1 LKKELE
7 KISKGYFE
15 RIQEPAYIW
24 KKDGTN
30 FILKHVNK
38 SAEQHDWISD
48 KETQG
53 MKASK
58 IYESHPKILKSLRE
72 CYQKEGN
79 IVKNI
84 EWEEKETREVKFL
97 KFFFTY
103 VPEENVIV
111 RIRDITHQKRVENQ
125 LTISASKYR
134 HLFDKSPFYIL
145 LIDKEWNVIDC
156 NKTVKK
162 VLGYNKDEVIG
173 NSLIELGLID
183 FDRVGKLK
191 ERSALLFE
199 GKELSTIEMKIEN
212 RAGETIWIE
221 SNPSLINF
229 NGNKIIQLVGKD
241 INERKRIEN
250 KLKKSKQNY
259 KELSNEL
266 EIIFNNVP
274 AIIYYKDV
282 NNNIIRV
289 NEQYANRL
297 GLEPEDLKNK
307 SAFKIFPREMAKK
320 YWNHDLEIIK
330 SGEPK
335 INFVE
340 PMKTP
345 SEIRWMLNSKIPV
358 KNKKGK
364 VIGIIGFGNDITE
377 LKKAEK
383 QLKISERKFRRISE
397 DAKDGIY
404 FVNEDGIVTFWNKA
418 AEIIFGYSKTEAIGK
433 KLDELIIPKNR
444 KDHFKKNIK
453 AIKETGTSPIMDKTL
468 ELNAYTKQG
477 EEIFMEVSHSAIKL
491 EDKWHAIA
499 FVREVTE
506 KRSVERNLREA
517 EDLFRKIAERTDM
530 GVIIL
535 QNGELVYMNEQFP
548 DLFGYTKQQI
558 SDWSIDDFPKCI
570 HSEDRNFIIKQS
582 REKQMGKGKVIR
594 NHEFRGINKSGK
606 IIWLNLYSNT
616 IIYSGDLAN
625 LMTLID
631 ITERK
636 KTELEL
642 KQSERRYREAYELAN
657 VYKDLLAHDINNIL
671 QNIKSAVQLE
681 KINSRNRDKSQ
692 KDKTKDY
699 RETIN
704 EQVLRGMK
712 LITNVRKLTKLEHI
726 GKNQKF
732 VDIIEV
738 LTDSIKYVE
747 KSFPKKNID
756 ININSPQKKLELKA
770 NEFLL
775 DVFENILI
783 NAVKYNEN
791 NLVII
796 FINILKEIQ
805 DGTQYLKMEFIDNGI
820 GISDENKKR
829 IFKSG
834 AIKGKGGK
842 GMGFG
847 LALVKK
853 IIHSLDGTITV
864 QNKVKNDYTQGSNF
878 IIRLPFE
885 S

>member
-1 LKKELE
+1 
-7 KISKGYFE
+7 
-15 RIQEPAYIW
+15 
-24 KKDGTN
+24 
-30 FILKHVNK
+30 
-38 SAEQHDWISD
+38 
-48 KETQG
+48 
-53 MKASK
+53 
-58 IYESHPKILKSLRE
+58 
-72 CYQKEGN
+72 
-79 IVKNI
+79 
-84 EWEEKETREVKFL
+84 
-97 KFFFTY
+97 
-103 VPEENVIV
+103 
-111 RIRDITHQKRVENQ
+111 
-125 LTISASKYR
+125 
-134 HLFDKSPFYIL
+134 
-145 LIDKEWNVIDC
+145 
-156 NKTVKK
+156 
-162 VLGYNKDEVIG
+162 
-173 NSLIELGLID
+173 
-183 FDRVGKLK
+183 
-191 ERSALLFE
+191 
-199 GKELSTIEMKIEN
+199 
-212 RAGETIWIE
+212 
-221 SNPSLINF
+221 
-229 NGNKIIQLVGKD
+229 LVGKD
-241 INERKRIEN
+241 ITERKRIEN
-250 KLKKSKQNY
+250 KLKKSKHNY

-274 AIIYYKDV
+274 AIIYYKDI

-297 GLEPEDLKNK
+297 GLKPEDIKNK
-307 SAFKIFPREMAKK
+307 SAFKLFPREMAKK
-320 YWNHDLEIIK
+320 YWNHDLEVIK

-345 SEIRWMLNSKIPV
+345 SEIRWTLNSKIPV

-377 LKKAEK
+377 LKKTEK

-418 AEIIFGYSKTEAIGK
+418 AESIFGYSKTQALGK
-433 KLDELIIPKNR
+433 TLDELIIPKNR
-444 KDHFKKNIK
+444 KEHFKKNIK
-453 AIKETGTSPIMDKTL
+453 AIKETGTSPIMDKTI

-477 EEIFMEVSHSAIKL
+477 EEIFMEVSHSTIRLK
-491 EDKWHAIA
+491 DKWHAIA
-499 FVREVTE
+499 FVREITE
-506 KRSVERNLREA
+506 RREIERNLREA
-517 EDLFRKIAERTDM
+517 EELFRKIAERTDM

-548 DLFGYTKQQI
+548 ELFGYTKQQI

-570 HSEDRNFIIKQS
+570 HSDDRHFIIKQS
-582 REKQMGKGKVIR
+582 REKQMGKGEVIR
-594 NHEFRGINKSGK
+594 NHEFRGIDKSGN

-616 IIYSGDLAN
+616 IFYSGNLAN
-625 LMTLID
+625 LMTIID

-636 KTELEL
+636 KAELEL
-642 KQSERRYREAYELAN
+642 KQSERRYRKAYELAN

-671 QNIKSAVQLE
+671 QNIKSAIQLE
-681 KINSRNRDKSQ
+681 KMYYRNRDKGQ
-692 KDKTKDY
+692 KDKAKDY

-704 EQVLRGMK
+704 DQVLRGMK
-712 LITNVRKLTKLEHI
+712 LISNVRKLTKLENI
-726 GKNQKF
+726 GSNHKS
-732 VDIIEV
+732 VDVIEV
-738 LTDSIKYVE
+738 LNESVKYVE
-747 KSFPKKNID
+747 KSFPKKNI
-756 ININSPQKKLELKA
+756 NINLNSPHKDLELKA

-791 NLVII
+791 EEVII
-796 FINILKEIQ
+796 FVNILKEVQ

-853 IIHSLDGTITV
+853 IIHSMEGTIIV
-864 QNKVKNDYTQGSNF
+864 ENKVENDYTQGSNF

-885 S
+885 NK